1 MNSEPPGAAAQ
12 RICLFGGTF
21 DPVHKAHLR
30 IAQEAAN
37 AVRLTKVLFI
47 PAGHPPHKQL
57 SQITPFEHRYRMVE
71 LACRGNPLFEASRLE
86 QGDQFSYSIDTVE
99 RLALSLGPG
108 DKLFFL
114 IGSDAFDEIQTWHRW
129 RELIC
134 RLDFIVVSRPGHD
147 FAIPP
152 GARVHRLDGLALPI
166 SSTDIRDRL
175 ERGEP
180 TPELPDAVRSYI
192 DANHLYGAQQ

>member
-1 MNSEPPGAAAQ
+1 MNRNPPGESGQ

-21 DPVHKAHLR
+21 DPIHKAHLC

-37 AVRLTKVLFI
+37 AVHLTRVLFV

-71 LACRGNPLFEASRLE
+71 LACHGNPLFEASRLE

-99 RLALSLGPG
+99 RLAPSLGPN
-108 DKLFFL
+108 DRLFFL

-147 FAIPP
+147 FTIPA
-152 GARVHRLDGLALPI
+152 GARVHRLDRLALPV
-166 SSTDIRDRL
+166 SSTNIRERL
-175 ERGEP
+175 ERGQP

-192 DANHLYGAQQ
+192 ERNRLYG

>member
-1 MNSEPPGAAAQ
+1 VSSSPAGKPGQ

-21 DPVHKAHLR
+21 DPIHKAHLR
-30 IAQEAAN
+30 IAQEAAD
-37 AVRLTKVLFI
+37 AFRLTKVLFI

-57 SQITPFEHRYRMVE
+57 SQITPFEDRYRMVE
-71 LACRGNPLFEASRLE
+71 LACHGHPLFEASRLE
-86 QGDQFSYSIDTVE
+86 QGDQFSYSVDTVE
-99 RLALSLGPG
+99 RLAPSLGAN
-108 DKLFFL
+108 DTLFFL

-152 GARVHRLDGLALPI
+152 GARIHRLDGLALPI
-166 SSTDIRDRL
+166 SSTSIRDRL

-180 TPELPDAVRSYI
+180 TPELPDEVRRYI
-192 DANHLYGAQQ
+192 EVNHLYGAR

>member
-1 MNSEPPGAAAQ
+1 MSPDPSGAPVR

-37 AVRLTKVLFI
+37 AVDLTKVLFI

-57 SQITPFEHRYRMVE
+57 SQITPFEDRYRMVE
-71 LACRGNPLFEASRLE
+71 LACQCYPLFEASRIE
-86 QGDQFSYSIDTVE
+86 QGDQFSYTIDTVE
-99 RLALSLGPG
+99 RLAPSLGPH

-129 RELIC
+129 QELIC

-147 FAIPP
+147 FAIPS
-152 GARVHRLDGLALPI
+152 GARVHRLNGLALPI

-192 DANHLYGAQQ
+192 DANHLYGAR

>member
-1 MNSEPPGAAAQ
+1 MSPEPSGALVR

-37 AVRLTKVLFI
+37 AVGLTKVLFV

-57 SQITPFEHRYRMVE
+57 SQITPFEDRYRMVE
-71 LACRGNPLFEASRLE
+71 LACRGNPLFEASRIE
-86 QGDQFSYSIDTVE
+86 QGDEFSYTIDTVE
-99 RLALSLGPG
+99 RLTPSLGSD

-134 RLDFIVVSRPGHD
+134 RLDFIVVPRPGHD
-147 FAIPP
+147 VAIPS
-152 GARVHRLDGLALPI
+152 GARVHRLEGLALPI
-166 SSTDIRDRL
+166 SSTGIRDRL

-180 TPELPDAVRSYI
+180 TPELPDAVRGYI
-192 DANHLYGAQQ
+192 DVNHLYGAR